1 MHPMRGTVRTHVLE
15 PATGLVHITVS
26 HDENDQA
33 FLAKDA
39 GRGKLMGYRTPC
51 TRLNGMWVPRDRAVT
66 CFECLQDEALL
77 DPRFVR

>member
-1 MHPMRGTVRTHVLE
+1 MHPMRGTARVHVLD
-15 PATGLVHITVS
+15 PVDKLVHICVDYHEDYVTS
-26 HDENDQA
+26 
-33 FLAKDA
+33 LRKDA
-39 GRGKLMGYRTPC
+39 EHGNLMGYRTLC